1 MRNYLFGR
9 GSLWPGSRQSLSA
22 RGQFLK
28 TFAGIGYCS
37 AFSLLALGGYG
48 MEEQF
53 ANPLEA
59 HPAGL
64 LFSALLIATAV
75 TLLYLLLRP
84 FRQIANPAA
93 SWPACISWEEEGAV
107 VISARHTYEN
117 RQPVPLHGR
126 YIDRALVR
134 IQR

>member
-1 MRNYLFGR
+1 MRDYLFGR
-9 GSLWPGSRQSLSA
+9 ALWPGSGRSLSA
-22 RGQFLK
+22 RGHFLK
-28 TFAGIGYCS
+28 TFAGIGYCL

-64 LFSALLIATAV
+64 LVSASLIATAV
-75 TLLYLLLRP
+75 ILLYLLLNP
-84 FRQIANPAA
+84 SQQIADPIAP
-93 SWPACISWEEEGAV
+93 WPPISWEEE
-107 VISARHTYEN
+107 SADVMSATRSEEN
-117 RQPVPLHGR
+117 REAMPSHSR
-126 YIDRALVR
+126 YVDRVLVR

>member
-1 MRNYLFGR
+1 MQL
-9 GSLWPGSRQSLSA
+9 SLWPGSGQSLSA
-22 RGQFLK
+22 RGHFLK
-28 TFAGIGYCS
+28 TFAGIGYCL

-64 LFSALLIATAV
+64 LVSASLIATAV
-75 TLLYLLLRP
+75 ILLYLLLNPSR
-84 FRQIANPAA
+84 RIAHPIAP
-93 SWPACISWEEEGAV
+93 WPPISWEEE
-107 VISARHTYEN
+107 SADVMSATRSEEN
-117 RQPVPLHGR
+117 REAMPSHSR
-126 YIDRALVR
+126 YVDRVLVR

>member
-1 MRNYLFGR
+1 MRDYLFGR
-9 GSLWPGSRQSLSA
+9 ARPPGSAQSLSA
-22 RGQFLK
+22 RGHFLK
-28 TFAGIGYCS
+28 TFAGIGYCL

-64 LFSALLIATAV
+64 LVSASLIATAV
-75 TLLYLLLRP
+75 TLLYLLLNP
-84 FRQIANPAA
+84 SRQIADPVAP
-93 SWPACISWEEEGAV
+93 WPVPIFREEESSILRFAT
-107 VISARHTYEN
+107 SSEEN
-117 RQPVPLHGR
+117 RKAILPHGR
-126 YIDRALVR
+126 YVDRAFVR

>member
-1 MRNYLFGR
+1 MRL
-9 GSLWPGSRQSLSA
+9 SLWRDSRRSLSA
-22 RGQFLK
+22 RGQFLQ
-28 TFAGIGYCS
+28 TFAGIGYCL

-64 LFSALLIATAV
+64 LFSASLIATAV
-75 TLLYLLLRP
+75 TLLYLLLHAFKQSGHR
-84 FRQIANPAA
+84 IAPWFVGV
-93 SWPACISWEEEGAV
+93 SLEEESVAV
-107 VISARHTYEN
+107 KTAVRSEEN
-117 RQPVPLHGR
+117 RKVIPLHAR
-126 YIDRALVR
+126 YVDRAVVR

>member
-1 MRNYLFGR
+1 MRDYLFGR
-9 GSLWPGSRQSLSA
+9 ERLPGSGRSLSA
-22 RGQFLK
+22 RGHSLK
-28 TFAGIGYCS
+28 TFAGIGYCL

-64 LFSALLIATAV
+64 LVSASLIAMAV
-75 TLLYLLLRP
+75 ILLYLLLNP
-84 FRQIANPAA
+84 SRQIADPIAP
-93 SWPACISWEEEGAV
+93 WPVPIFREEE
-107 VISARHTYEN
+107 SAIVRFATSSEEN
-117 RQPVPLHGR
+117 REAMPSHSR
-126 YIDRALVR
+126 YVDRVLVR